1 VTAVYIDSS
10 AFVKTVIA
18 EPESRAL
25 LSYLGRRK
33 GDRVSSALL
42 LAEAIRTARHYGAD
56 ALANARL
63 GLRQVDLIAITDA
76 VLESAGGLEPRIVRT
91 LDAIHLATALSL
103 GRDLDAII
111 TYDERMTA
119 GARLLGLQV
128 RAPR

>member
-1 VTAVYIDSS
+1 
-10 AFVKTVIA
+10 
-18 EPESRAL
+18 
-25 LSYLGRRK
+25 
-33 GDRVSSALL
+33 
-42 LAEAIRTARHYGAD
+42 
-56 ALANARL
+56 
-63 GLRQVDLIAITDA
+63 
-76 VLESAGGLEPRIVRT
+76 VLETAGGLEPRIVRT